1 MFAQEMRG
9 IGAGKGR
16 VSVLDA
22 GRGLA
27 IVGVLYG
34 HALAP
39 WFMGGEPFYEAAFL
53 QWKFGAAFM
62 MAFFFFVSGMGWR
75 DTRSLETTF
84 RQAIA
89 LVLIAWLASVA
100 LDVLRYAIGVAGGAA
115 LFGYEPF
122 GLDRLARNAARMAV
136 FGDAYSMSALWFLVA
151 LAVTRVIAAVSYRAG
166 ILPAWGA
173 AFLLLGL
180 SLASTEFS
188 WRNFYQLHAI
198 GIAAVCF
205 LAGHALRFTIK
216 PLAQAPWA
224 TLALC
229 VLAGAATAATFH
241 LNLGCRWDSAAA
253 CGQGWLGDRFGVS
266 MIIGQY
272 GNLFWFAVTTATG
285 IVFAFCLAVLA
296 ARYGGRVGEALAGWG
311 RASIDLLIAN
321 CLLLELAAPAAA
333 YFLAPRIPADN
344 VLFFIGLFIAMLGAN
359 LALAALLK
367 RPVRRL
373 RRAASWGAGAI
384 MIVAQRAA
392 MALAPLRVS
401 QGP

>member
-1 MFAQEMRG
+1 MFAREKPWA
-9 IGAGKGR
+9 GADARR
-16 VSVLDA
+16 VSVLDV

-39 WFMGGEPFYEAAFL
+39 WFMGGDPFYEAAFL

-75 DTRSLETTF
+75 DSRALETTF
-84 RQAIA
+84 RQAIT

-100 LDVLRYAIGVAGGAA
+100 LDLIRYAISAAGAA
-115 LFGYEPF
+115 AWFGFEPI

-151 LAVTRVIAAVSYRAG
+151 LAVTRVIAAVSSRAG
-166 ILPAWGA
+166 VVPAWGV

-188 WRNFYQLHAI
+188 WRNFYQLHAV
-198 GIAAVCF
+198 GVAAVCF

-216 PLAQAPWA
+216 PLGLAPWA

-241 LNLGCRWDSAAA
+241 LNQGCRWDIAAA

-272 GNLFWFAVTTATG
+272 GNLVWFAVTTATG
-285 IVFAFCLAVLA
+285 IAFAFCLAVLA
-296 ARYGGRVGEALAGWG
+296 ARYGGRVGETLAGWG

-321 CLLLELAAPAAA
+321 CLLLEMAAPAVA
-333 YFLAPRIPADN
+333 YFIAPRIPADN
-344 VLFFIGLFIAMLGAN
+344 LLFFLGLFVAMLGAN
-359 LALAALLK
+359 LALAGLLA

-373 RRAASWGAGAI
+373 RRTASWGAGAI
-384 MIVAQRAA
+384 MALTRRAA